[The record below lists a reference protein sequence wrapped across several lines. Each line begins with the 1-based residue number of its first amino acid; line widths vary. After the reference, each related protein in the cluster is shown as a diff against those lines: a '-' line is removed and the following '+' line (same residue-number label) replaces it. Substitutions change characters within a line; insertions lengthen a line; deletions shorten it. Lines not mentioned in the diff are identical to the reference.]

1 MAKVTLVRPKK
12 YPGRPT
18 KAQVAERERLKAEET
33 AAATDSYRKV
43 EFPNGIT
50 VVAPNRPLCVRCR
63 QMLNRGS
70 AMCTGCGW
78 INALPG

>member
-1 MAKVTLVRPKK
+1 MAKVRLVRPEK

-18 KAQVAERERLKAEET
+18 KVQAAERERLKAEET
-33 AAATDSYRKV
+33 EAATGPYRKI

-50 VVAPNRPLCVRCR
+50 VVVPNRPLCVRCR
-63 QMLNRGS
+63 QMLPKGS
-70 AMCTGCGW
+70 AVCSCGW